1 MIKNKPFW
9 IITGI
14 GIFAT
19 LIFLYIFVYS
29 LAVRTVQSSVLMEK
43 AYPHIK
49 PEEYLNELKLEAK
62 KNNLKLIEVK
72 SEKNYYLVQLIN
84 EKKLEE
90 ALSVSPQV
98 APLAIINVVIYDLG
112 DGTGVVANNPY
123 LWDIVY
129 PNNYVDDIAQQFSE
143 ELSDIFDGIY
153 WEIKKKKEELN

>member
-14 GIFAT
+14 GIFST
-19 LIFLYIFVYS
+19 LIFLYIFVYG

-84 EKKLEE
+84 EKRLEE
-90 ALSVSPQV
+90 VISVSPQA

-129 PNNYVDDIAQQFSE
+129 PSNYIDDIAQQFSE
-143 ELSDIFDGIY
+143 ELSDILDGIY